1 MSRVVPQHEGPWRF
15 EELADLPDDGRRY
28 EVVDGALLVTPPP
41 GHLHQAVA
49 AELLVQLARQQT
61 PQWRVVHEWALPLG
75 TDGRVPDLA
84 VVRRDAP
91 IRGKG
96 PYPVGPQQVGLV
108 VEVVSPS
115 SRKTDRFAKPG
126 EYAEAGLPLFWRVE
140 TEPEVVLHA
149 MRLADGA
156 YVVTDVLRDVG
167 ELNVPWGRATI
178 DLRSITEPAADG

>member
-1 MSRVVPQHEGPWRF
+1 MSTVVPQHEGPWRF

-41 GHLHQAVA
+41 GHLHQAVG
-49 AELLVQLARQQT
+49 AELLLQLGAQC
-61 PQWRVVHEWALPLG
+61 PPEWRVAYEWALPLG

-91 IRGKG
+91 VRAPG
-96 PYPVGPQQVGLV
+96 PYPVGPEHVGLV

-140 TEPEVVLHA
+140 TEPDVVLIA
-149 MRLADGA
+149 MRLVDGG
-156 YVVTDVLRDVG
+156 YVVTNVLRDVG
-167 ELNVPWGRATI
+167 EVDVPWGRATL
-178 DLRSITEPAADG
+178 DLRSVVPPADC